1 MRKPVPYFNRRRFL
15 RSTTQLGIA
24 STLLLKSV
32 VHDASPYKKSLIV
45 RRDHL
50 GNPVIPSNW
59 REGPKSLDTPEF
71 NPHGRCIPTISQIY
85 RRSVAGLPSSG
96 YGVMR
101 TVVELKKP
109 IGQLPED
116 QKLTKCAG

>member
-32 VHDASPYKKSLIV
+32 VHDASPSKKYLIV

-59 REGPKSLDTPEF
+59 RDGPKSLDTPEF
-71 NPHGRCIPTISQIY
+71 NPHGRCIPTIRQIS
-85 RRSVAGLPSSG
+85 RRKTAGRPNIG
-96 YGVMR
+96 YGVMG
-101 TVVELKKP
+101 TVLELKRP
-109 IGQLPED
+109 IGHLPED
-116 QKLTKCAG
+116 